1 MKILL
6 LEDDVFLSDAIK
18 NALEFKGYEVR
29 QFFNGKKALN
39 ETDRYDLYILDIN
52 VPGISGLNLLKKLS
66 KQHKYLN
73 AMIMSAINDINSIK
87 EAYKYGCIDY
97 LKKPFYL
104 EELQIKIEKILNKD
118 LTSLIKKDVTLTKK
132 ENKLLEL
139 LVQNKESIVTYEMIK
154 NIIYDKKT
162 INIET
167 IRVLVKRLRDK
178 LNNKMIKNISGAGY
192 KITF

>member
-1 MKILL
+1 MI
-6 LEDDVFLSDAIK
+6 FTIK
-18 NALEFKGYEVR
+18 HLKSSV
-29 QFFNGKKALN
+29 QKALN

-73 AMIMSAINDINSIK
+73 AMIMSAINDISSIK

-118 LTSLIKKDVTLTKK
+118 LTSLRKKDVTLTKK
-132 ENKLLEL
+132 GNKLLEL